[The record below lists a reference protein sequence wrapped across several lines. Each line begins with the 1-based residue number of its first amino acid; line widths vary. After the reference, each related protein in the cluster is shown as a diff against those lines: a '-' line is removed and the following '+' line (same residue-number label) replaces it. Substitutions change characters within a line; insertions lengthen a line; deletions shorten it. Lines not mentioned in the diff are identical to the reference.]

1 VLFFFFVHRLAR
13 SRYAG
18 RTVYGNNKMQVRMY
32 GVFGFTARWT
42 RPAGRAVFFLIGTKD
57 VSSQRE
63 GLR

>member
-1 VLFFFFVHRLAR
+1 
-13 SRYAG
+13 
-18 RTVYGNNKMQVRMY
+18 MQVRMY